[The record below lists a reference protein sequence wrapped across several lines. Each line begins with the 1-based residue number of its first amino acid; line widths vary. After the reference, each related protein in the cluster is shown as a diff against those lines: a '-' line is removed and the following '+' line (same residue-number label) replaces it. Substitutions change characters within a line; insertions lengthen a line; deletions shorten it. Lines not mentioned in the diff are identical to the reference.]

1 MRYQLTGLELEYRD
15 CQMLRNA
22 AEEWLAGDMENGKER
37 LRAEKEQFIEFLLE
51 QVELE
56 ELESKKER
64 LKKLAKGISWMTKE
78 YYEVLIAYIAY
89 LLLPESQI
97 DLNIPFDIDTGCYIL
112 PVNTHRDDTERI
124 YEEEDDF

>member
-1 MRYQLTGLELEYRD
+1 MRYQTTGLELEYRD
-15 CQMLRNA
+15 CQVLRNVA
-22 AEEWLAGDMENGKER
+22 KEWLAGDMENCQEW

-51 QVELE
+51 QAEVE

-64 LKKLAKGISWMTKE
+64 LKKLAVGIKLMMKE
-78 YYEVLIAYIAY
+78 YYEVLVAYIAY

-97 DLNIPFDIDTGCYIL
+97 DLNVPFDIDTGCYIM
-112 PVNTHRDDTERI
+112 PVNTHRADTERI

>member
-1 MRYQLTGLELEYRD
+1 MRYQPTGLELEYRD
-15 CQMLRNA
+15 CQVLRNVA
-22 AEEWLAGDMENGKER
+22 KEWLAGDMENCQEW

-51 QVELE
+51 QAEVE

-64 LKKLAKGISWMTKE
+64 LKKLAVGIKLMMKE
-78 YYEVLIAYIAY
+78 YYEVLVAYIAY

-97 DLNIPFDIDTGCYIL
+97 DLNVPFDIDTGCYIM
-112 PVNTHRDDTERI
+112 PVNTHRADTERI

>member
-22 AEEWLAGDMENGKER
+22 GEQWLAGDMENGNER
-37 LRAEKEQFIEFLLE
+37 LRAEKEQFIELLLE
-51 QVELE
+51 QVEVE

-97 DLNIPFDIDTGCYIL
+97 DLKIPFDIDTGCYIL
-112 PVNTHRDDTERI
+112 PVNTHRVDAERI